1 MVAWC
6 STICLIIFISS
17 DDVPCHWTC
26 QHQSSYN
33 GYDVPSWTLAL
44 KYSVTIWAMWCR
56 LYTSCTLDY
65 VLFCVTAVVIVPGCT
80 TLCANVCQ
88 CVPMCAKWD
97 FVVKRFPQFIAMHI
111 AQHGSMGRCAFW
123 YFYILTK
130 WRMVSGSNKG
140 CSQLARVD
148 PATWLQVPGNPLV
161 QPLLILPSSSPSSS
175 SSSSSS
181 PSSENLV

>member
-1 MVAWC
+1 MMFHAIGLV
-6 STICLIIFISS
+6 STSPVTMATTCLRGLW
-17 DDVPCHWTC
+17 HWSTVWPFE
-26 QHQSSYN
+26 Q
-33 GYDVPSWTLAL
+33 YDADSIPHVLWT
-44 KYSVTIWAMWCR
+44 
-56 LYTSCTLDY
+56 DY

-111 AQHGSMGRCAFW
+111 AQHGSMGRCASW

-181 PSSENLV
+181 PSSEHLV